1 MVGGLL
7 AGGAG
12 EEFGGVGG
20 GEEGVETLAGV
31 GGADAAVRGGPDQE
45 EEGTLEVDAAGEV
58 FLVFLFGSVGEEDGG
73 VLGGAG
79 KVGWVGGERHAW
91 RHGDGGIE
99 GGVGRMKVVGG
110 DDEVDLFAGGGGGV
124 EAFGGGAFDLEPSLD
139 GRTAIGS

>member
-1 MVGGLL
+1 M
-7 AGGAG
+7 
-12 EEFGGVGG
+12 
-20 GEEGVETLAGV
+20 
-31 GGADAAVRGGPDQE
+31 
-45 EEGTLEVDAAGEV
+45 EVDAAGEV

-79 KVGWVGGERHAW
+79 NVGWEERH
-91 RHGDGGIE
+91 GNGGIE

-139 GRTAIGS
+139 G